1 MSDYLW
7 CKQCG
12 WIGDIEQDLCQT
24 CQEENED
31 DERADQAQAE
41 LAERGQW
48 ALHKGGQYES
58 DDL

>member
-1 MSDYLW
+1 MSDYLR

-12 WIGDIEQDLCQT
+12 WIGDIEQDLCRV

-31 DERADQAQAE
+31 DERAEQARAE

-48 ALHKGGQYES
+48 AVTRRLG
-58 DDL
+58 DAV